1 MENEEADALV
11 FEWTIQHISRIS
23 NCIRLHRLFVFLSI
37 KKSSAYVFKSVAIL
51 RSRRCPFLTR
61 AGTKILTALLLLYD
75 GASTY

>member
-11 FEWTIQHISRIS
+11 FEWTIHKSRIS

-37 KKSSAYVFKSVAIL
+37 KKSSAYVVKSVAIL

-61 AGTKILTALLLLYD
+61 AGTKSLTVLLLFYD